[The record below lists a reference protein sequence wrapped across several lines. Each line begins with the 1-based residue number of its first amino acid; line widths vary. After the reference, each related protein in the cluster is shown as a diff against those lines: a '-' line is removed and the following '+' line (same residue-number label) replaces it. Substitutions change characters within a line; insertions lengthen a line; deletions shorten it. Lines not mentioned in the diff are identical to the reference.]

1 MTSTSPTAQ
10 NLINE
15 DEVGQFLR
23 DNPDYF
29 SRNPDVL
36 VQMESPGRYTD
47 APKGVVDFQSV
58 MVDRLRDEV
67 QNLAACTQDV
77 IETSR
82 NNMTYL
88 TRTHA
93 SVLALLS
100 AHDAAHMT
108 RIITDDLPLLL
119 DVDFVAFGFEQDIKA
134 EAALRLPGARMFPF
148 GFIDGQ
154 VGEGGDVA
162 LVRDLLDD
170 GTIFA
175 DQSTEVRSAGI
186 ARLRASAHTAPGLLI
201 LGSTTP
207 GAFQPGQ
214 GTDLLNFLARV
225 TEKLFH
231 KWLTPA
237 A

>member
-1 MTSTSPTAQ
+1 MTSTTTAAST
-10 NLINE
+10 LVNE
-15 DEVGQFLR
+15 DDVGQFLR

-36 VQMESPGRYTD
+36 VLMESPGKYTD
-47 APKGVVDFQSV
+47 APPGVVDFQSV

-93 SVLALLS
+93 AVLAVLS
-100 AHDAAHMT
+100 AQDAAHMA

-119 DVDFVAFGFEQDIKA
+119 DVDYVAFGFEQDIKA
-134 EAALRLPGARMFPF
+134 QSALRLPGARMFPF
-148 GFIDGQ
+148 GFIDSQ
-154 VGEGGDVA
+154 VGEGGDVG
-162 LVRDLLDD
+162 LVRDLMDD

-186 ARLRASAHTAPGLLI
+186 ARLRASTHTAPGLLI
-201 LGSTTP
+201 LGSATP
-207 GAFQPGQ
+207 GAFHPGQ

-231 KWLTPA
+231 KWLTPTA
-237 A
+237 

>member
-1 MTSTSPTAQ
+1 MTGNTQTAKT
-10 NLINE
+10 LIN
-15 DEVGQFLR
+15 DNDVGQFLR
-23 DNPDYF
+23 DNPDFF

-47 APKGVVDFQSV
+47 APPGVVDFQAV

-93 SVLALLS
+93 SVLAVLS
-100 AHDAAHMT
+100 AHDAAHMA

-134 EAALRLPGARMFPF
+134 EAALRLPGVRMFPF
-148 GFIDGQ
+148 GFIENQ
-154 VGEGGDVA
+154 LGEGGDVS

-170 GTIFA
+170 GTIFG
-175 DQSTEVRSAGI
+175 DQNTEVRSAGL
-186 ARLRASAHTAPGLLI
+186 ARLRTSAHTAPGLLI
-201 LGSTTP
+201 LGSATP
-207 GAFQPGQ
+207 GAFHPGQ

-225 TEKLFH
+225 MEKLFH
-231 KWLTPA
+231 KWLAPA
-237 A
+237 P